1 MKLKYWIIIM
11 AFGFVF
17 GFLGAWM
24 KVLHKA
30 YADHMLTL
38 AMVVKVVC
46 SLVIAF
52 KLVKHPRLKEFL
64 NR

>member
-1 MKLKYWIIIM
+1 M
-11 AFGFVF
+11 
-17 GFLGAWM
+17 
-24 KVLHKA
+24 LHKA

-38 AMVVKVVC
+38 AMIVKVVC

-52 KLVKHPRLKEFL
+52 KLVKHPSLKEFL